1 MTKQLNIN
9 HPLRKLFKTAI
20 KQSSRFNPI
29 LNRQA
34 AEYIEE
40 EILSE
45 FLHMDRLFKIRDASG
60 RRLEDIADMLAE
72 GDIRMN
78 ASSYERE
85 FFVHKHIGDYTLF
98 MLGLFPEY
106 LKRRRGKE
114 FIMGNLIIP
123 GGNLS
128 ELYFIQGKRSY
139 RIASTFDQTKIFSDL
154 AEHFE
159 MYRNTL
165 EFVRI
170 FLDTAKDETYRKAK
184 DIITQ

>member
-1 MTKQLNIN
+1 MLSIN
-9 HPLRKLFKTAI
+9 HPLRRLFRVAI
-20 KQSSRFNPI
+20 AHSSRYNPI
-29 LNRQA
+29 LNRQVA
-34 AEYIEE
+34 QYIEE
-40 EILSE
+40 EILCE
-45 FLHMDRLFKIRDASG
+45 FLHIDNLFKIRDASG
-60 RRLEDIADMLAE
+60 RPLEDIADMLAE
-72 GDIRMN
+72 GDILMN

-114 FIMGNLIIP
+114 FIMGNLVIP

-139 RIASTFDQTKIFSDL
+139 WIASTFDRTGIFSDL
-154 AEHFE
+154 AGHFD

-170 FLDTAKDETYRKAK
+170 FLETAKDETYLKARR
-184 DIITQ
+184 IITQ